1 MSYFNGCQSSRDL
14 SAFPSVSQTT
24 FNSLKT
30 LSLIA
35 SWPPVSMSQT
45 VVCMVVCSY
54 VYTFVWLYVCMFV
67 CLYVC
72 MFVCLYARIFVC
84 LCVCVFVCLYVFLCM
99 YFSYYTHDNNL
110 DRL

>member
-14 SAFPSVSQTT
+14 NAFPSVSRTT

-72 MFVCLYARIFVC
+72 MFVCLYVCVFVCSYFCMFVC
-84 LCVCVFVCLYVFLCM
+84 LCVCMFVCLSMYVFFIL
-99 YFSYYTHDNNL
+99 YS
-110 DRL
+110 